1 VSGGILQSALIFLG
15 AAVITVPI
23 FQRIGLGSVLG
34 YLISGIVIGPWGL
47 GLITNVDDILHFSE
61 FGVVLFLFLIG
72 LELEPR
78 RLWSLR
84 APIFGLGSAQ
94 VAANTAVFTFLGW
107 LFGLP
112 LPAALLVAM
121 GFALSSTA
129 IALQVMKEKGN
140 LQTHAGNSAFS
151 ILLFQD
157 IAVIPM
163 IAIVPLL
170 VLAPVVGTDVAG
182 GAAGTVA
189 EGVVADSRLW
199 AVAKVLGVLAGAILL
214 GRFAVRPVL
223 RAVASAKLRE
233 IFTAFALFLVVGMS
247 ALMQQIDLSM
257 GLGAFLAGVLLA
269 DSEYRHALET
279 DLEPFKGLLLGLFFI
294 SVGMSIDVGSVR
306 ESPLMILGIVI
317 GVMLL
322 KFAVHFA
329 LARIFKIANPAGYF
343 FSLVLSQVGEFAFVL
358 FAAGKAAG
366 VLSGEVMGPLVAAT
380 ALSMLASP
388 IFLAAYSKWV
398 EPRFSMSQKP
408 VADNIENNHPEVII
422 AGFGRFGQIVGRLL
436 YANGTTATVLDHEP
450 DQIELLRKFGFKVY
464 YGDATRE
471 DLLHAAGAAEAKVLV
486 VAIDSVDES
495 LKLVDLAKSKFP
507 HLKILARARNVQ
519 HMYGLIERNVQVIE
533 RETFESSLRLGR
545 HVLVELGASAHE
557 AWQAT
562 NRFRDHNIQMIQD
575 MSKFRNNQED
585 LVARAKQ
592 ARADL
597 EKMFERDRL
606 RRQVAQSGWGD

>member
-1 VSGGILQSALIFLG
+1 MSGGILQSALIFLG

-34 YLISGIVIGPWGL
+34 YLISGIVIGPWAL

-72 LELEPR
+72 LELEPK

-84 APIFGLGSAQ
+84 FPIFGLGSAQ
-94 VAANTAVFTFLGW
+94 VAANTAIFTLIGV
-107 LFGLP
+107 LFGLS
-112 LPAALLVAM
+112 LPVAFLAAM

-129 IALQVMKEKGN
+129 IALQVMKEKGV

-170 VLAPVVGTDVAG
+170 VLAPVLGSEVAG
-182 GAAGTVA
+182 SAG
-189 EGVVADSRLW
+189 ADSKLW
-199 AVAKVLGVLAGAILL
+199 SVAKVIGVLAGAILL
-214 GRFAVRPVL
+214 GRFAVRPIL

-247 ALMQQIDLSM
+247 ALMQQIELSM

-294 SVGMSIDVGSVR
+294 SVGMSINVGSVR
-306 ESPLMILGIVI
+306 DNPLLILSIVL
-317 GVMLL
+317 GVMAV

-329 LARIFKIANPAGYF
+329 LGALFKVANPSRYF
-343 FSLVLSQVGEFAFVL
+343 FSLVLAQVGEFAFVL

-366 VLSGEVMGPLVAAT
+366 VLNEEVMGPLIAAT

-388 IFLAAYSKWV
+388 IMLAGYSRWI
-398 EPRFSMSQKP
+398 EPRFSMGQKP
-408 VADNIENNHPEVII
+408 EADSIENSHPEVII

-471 DLLHAAGAAEAKVLV
+471 DLLHAAGASEAKVLV
-486 VAIDSVDES
+486 IAIDTVEES
-495 LKLVDLAKSKFP
+495 LKLVDLARAKFP
-507 HLKILARARNVQ
+507 HLKVFARARNVQ
-519 HMYGLIERNVQVIE
+519 HMYGLIERKVEVIE
-533 RETFESSLRLGR
+533 RETFEASLRLGR
-545 HVLVELGASAHE
+545 QVLVALGGSAHE
-557 AWQAT
+557 SWQAA

-575 MSKFRNNQED
+575 MSQFRNSQED
-585 LVARAKQ
+585 LVARSKQ
-592 ARADL
+592 AREDL
-597 EKMFERDRL
+597 EKMFERERL
-606 RRQVAQSGWGD
+606 RRQAAESGWGD

>member
-1 VSGGILQSALIFLG
+1 MSAGVLQSALIFLA

-34 YLISGIVIGPWGL
+34 YLISGIAIGPWGL
-47 GLITNVDDILHFSE
+47 GLISNVDDILHFSE

-72 LELEPR
+72 LELEPK

-84 APIFGLGSAQ
+84 VPIFGLGSAQ
-94 VAANTAVFTFLGW
+94 VAANTAIFTLIGW
-107 LFGLP
+107 LLGFAWP
-112 LPAALLVAM
+112 VAFLAGM
-121 GFALSSTA
+121 GFSLSSTA
-129 IALQVMKEKGN
+129 IALQVMKERGN

-151 ILLFQD
+151 TLLFQD

-170 VLAPVVGTDVAG
+170 ALAPALGAGEPAGSKLVSVV
-182 GAAGTVA
+182 
-189 EGVVADSRLW
+189 
-199 AVAKVLGVLAGAILL
+199 KVIGVLAGTIFF
-214 GRFAVRPVL
+214 GRFAVRPIL

-247 ALMQQIDLSM
+247 ALMQQIELSM

-279 DLEPFKGLLLGLFFI
+279 DIEPFKGLLLGLFFM

-306 ESPLMILGIVI
+306 ESPLMIFGIVM
-317 GVMLL
+317 GVIAL
-322 KFAVHFA
+322 KFAIHFA
-329 LARIFKIANPAGYF
+329 LGALFKIANPSRYF
-343 FSLVLSQVGEFAFVL
+343 FSLVLAQVGEFAFVL

-366 VLSGEVMGPLVAAT
+366 VLGDNVMGPLIAAT

-388 IFLAAYSKWV
+388 ILLAGYGKWI
-398 EPRFSMSQKP
+398 EPRFSIGQKP
-408 VADNIENNHPEVII
+408 DADSIENSHPEVII

-486 VAIDSVDES
+486 VAIDSIDES

-519 HMYGLIERNVQVIE
+519 HMYGLIERKVKIIE

-545 HVLVELGASAHE
+545 HVLAELGVSAHE
-557 AWQAT
+557 SWQAT
-562 NRFRDHNIQMIQD
+562 NRFRDHNVQMIQD
-575 MSKFRNNQED
+575 MSKFRNNQAD

-592 ARADL
+592 AREDL
-597 EKMFERDRL
+597 EKMFERERL
-606 RRQVAQSGWGD
+606 RREVAQSGWGD